1 MTNKKLWAAA
11 LLLSGAASGTLA
23 AETTIHAFAPLSEV
37 AFTAPKDNVGRY
49 VSQRPSPADRLF
61 QSDIIEK
68 KIAEIKALLKNP
80 YLAWM
85 FENCFPNTL
94 DTTVHFR
101 LLDGKPDTLSIRAT
115 STPCG
120 CATRAHKSGP
130 TCSSPTKIPS

>member
-11 LLLSGAASGTLA
+11 LLLSGAASGTVA

-85 FENCFPNTL
+85 FEQQRQAYFSIYLFPIQQSPSWKAL
-94 DTTVHFR
+94 HDTA
-101 LLDGKPDTLSIRAT
+101 PYQ
-115 STPCG
+115 
-120 CATRAHKSGP
+120 
-130 TCSSPTKIPS
+130 

>member
-11 LLLSGAASGTLA
+11 LLLSGAASGTVA

-68 KIAEIKALLKNP
+68 KIAEI
-80 YLAWM
+80 
-85 FENCFPNTL
+85 F
-94 DTTVHFR
+94 
-101 LLDGKPDTLSIRAT
+101 
-115 STPCG
+115 
-120 CATRAHKSGP
+120 RAHRFG
-130 TCSSPTKIPS
+130 KIIALHFFAAERKQHIRLRFRFHAFGNHGHAEI